1 MTDSS
6 GDSKEFE
13 FKVSSENPA
22 EKLYFHIGKLFKEAS
37 VKKVNDFYQVKMK
50 ELPRNRQ
57 VELHAYWP
65 RSAFSG
71 APDQGLV
78 SDNLIWFKR
87 VELEIASERTLDKIV
102 MM

>member
-6 GDSKEFE
+6 GDIKEFE

-22 EKLYFHIGKLFKEAS
+22 EKLYFHTGKLFKEAS

-50 ELPRNRQ
+50 DLPRNRQ

-65 RSAFSG
+65 RSAFAE

-78 SDNLIWFKR
+78 SDSLIL
-87 VELEIASERTLDKIV
+87 V
-102 MM
+102 